1 MKKLTAWALLLALCV
16 AMLAGCSTTP
26 DPTEPP
32 TTPPTEAPTTPP
44 TEAPTTP
51 PTEPVEDL
59 LASAK
64 AYIRSMYM
72 SKAGK
77 VTRDFDVVSVVRI
90 GTDSFNVTWTTDAAA
105 EYVTIGEPAD
115 NVVTIGIGANPAE
128 EDLKFTLTA
137 TVSSGDKSESV
148 TLEYYIPGTPAK
160 ASGPVF
166 IDTLVPGASYKFALV
181 QAERG
186 ETLYFTGAMSGYY
199 LATSTNVLDAVN
211 VTVEEVEGGYRLFF
225 LKEGVKTYIDI
236 VPRDDNPAKVNVILT
251 EEPTAVY
258 TWDAERKTMTAT
270 VGENTWYLGTYG
282 TYNTISASN
291 VSYIED
297 VSKIGVSQFPASFA
311 TYTFDVASV
320 DAPVAGASYK
330 FFLTQAERGETLY
343 FIGEMSGNYL
353 AMSTDPL
360 AGVDVTVEEVED
372 GYRLFFVKAGVKTYI
387 DIVPREDNPDKV
399 NVVLTEAP
407 TAVYTWDAERK
418 TMTATVGANTWYLG
432 TYNDYNTISASNVS
446 YIEDVSKIG
455 DSQFPATFANYTYD
469 VAAVTAPVA
478 GASYKFFLT
487 QAKRGETLY
496 FTGEMSGNYLA
507 TSTNAAA
514 AAKVTAEAVE
524 GGMRFYI
531 LKDGVKIYIDIVP
544 RDDNPAK
551 VNAKLVEEP
560 TAVYTWD
567 AERKVYT
574 AVVGET
580 TWYLGTYN
588 DYNTISP
595 SDVTYIA
602 DVSKIGDSQFPA
614 QLGTATP

>member
-1 MKKLTAWALLLALCV
+1 MKKLIALILAVVLCLG
-16 AMLAGCSTTP
+16 ALAGCEKAP
-26 DPTEPP
+26 
-32 TTPPTEAPTTPP
+32 EAPVVD
-44 TEAPTTP
+44 A
-51 PTEPVEDL
+51 
-59 LASAK
+59 LANAK
-64 AYIRSMYM
+64 AYLFTMYKDLAPKTM
-72 SKAGK
+72 
-77 VTRDFDVVSVVRI
+77 RDFDLVSVVNI
-90 GTDSFNVTWTTDAAA
+90 GGVSYNVEWTVNVSEDLVKVVPGDKT
-105 EYVTIGEPAD
+105 VTIDIVNEKP
-115 NVVTIGIGANPAE
+115 E
-128 EDLKFTLTA
+128 EDVNYTLTA
-137 TVSSGDKSESV
+137 TVKDAEGKTASTSFEF
-148 TLEYYIPGTPAK
+148 YIPGTPAK

-166 IDTLVPGASYKFALV
+166 IDAPVAGASYKYALV

-186 ETLYFTGAMSGYY
+186 ETLYFTGEMSGYY

-211 VTVEEVEGGYRLFF
+211 VTVEEVEGGYQLSFV
-225 LKEGVKTYIDI
+225 KAGVKTYIDI
-236 VPRDDNPAKVNVILT
+236 VPREDNADKVNVILT
-251 EEPTAVY
+251 ETPTVVY

-270 VGENTWYLGTYG
+270 VGANTWYLGTYG

-297 VSKIGVSQFPASFA
+297 VSKIGVSQFPATFA
-311 TYTFDVASV
+311 TYTYDMAAVE
-320 DAPVAGASYK
+320 APVAGASYK
-330 FFLTQAERGETLY
+330 FFLTQAELDQTLY
-343 FIGEMSGNYL
+343 FTGEMSGYYL
-353 AMSTDPL
+353 AMSTDPM
-360 AGVDVTVEEVED
+360 AGVDVTVEEVEG
-372 GYRLFFVKAGVKTYI
+372 GYQLSFVKAGVKTYI
-387 DIVPREDNPDKV
+387 DIVPREDNADKV
-399 NVVLTEAP
+399 NIILTEAP

-418 TMTATVGANTWYLG
+418 TMTAAVGANTWYLG
-432 TYNDYNTISASNVS
+432 TYNTYNTISASNVS
-446 YIEDVSKIG
+446 YIEDISKIG
-455 DSQFPATFANYTYD
+455 VSQFPATFATINFTFTPN
-469 VAAVTAPVA
+469 AEEAVD
-478 GASYKFFLT
+478 GASYVYALT
-487 QAKRGETLY
+487 QANRGETLY

-595 SDVTYIA
+595 SDVSYIA
-602 DVSKIGDSQFPA
+602 DVSKIGVSQFPA

>member
-32 TTPPTEAPTTPP
+32 TSAPTEAPTTPP
-44 TEAPTTP
+44 TTP
-51 PTEPVEDL
+51 PTEPAEDL

-77 VTRDFDVVSVVRI
+77 VMRDFDVVSVVRI
-90 GTDSFNVTWTTDAAA
+90 GTEAFNVTWTTDAAA

-115 NVVTIGIGANPAE
+115 NVVTIGIGANPNE

-137 TVSSGDKSESV
+137 TVTSGDKSESV

-166 IDTLVPGASYKFALV
+166 LDAPEAGASYKFALV

-186 ETLYFTGAMSGYY
+186 ETLYFTGEMSGYY

-225 LKEGVKTYIDI
+225 LNEGVKTYIDI
-236 VPRDDNPAKVNVILT
+236 VPRDDNPGKVNVVLT
-251 EEPTAVY
+251 EEPTAVFI
-258 TWDAERKTMTAT
+258 WDAERKTMTAT

-297 VSKIGVSQFPASFA
+297 VSKIGVSQFPATFA
-311 TYTFDVASV
+311 TYLFDVASV
-320 DAPVAGASYK
+320 DAPTAGASYK
-330 FFLTQAERGETLY
+330 FFLTQAELGKTLY
-343 FIGEMSGNYL
+343 FTGEMSGYYL
-353 AMSTDPL
+353 ATSEDPMV
-360 AGVDVTVEEVED
+360 GVDVTVEEVEG

-387 DIVPREDNPDKV
+387 DIVPRDDNPGKV
-399 NVVLTEAP
+399 NIILTEEP

-418 TMTATVGANTWYLG
+418 TMTATVGENTWYMG
-432 TYNDYNTISASNVS
+432 TYGTYNTISASNVS

-455 DSQFPATFANYTYD
+455 VSQFPATFATINFTYTPND
-469 VAAVTAPVA
+469 AEAVD
-478 GASYKFFLT
+478 GASYVYALV
-487 QAKRGETLY
+487 QAERGETLY
-496 FTGEMSGNYLA
+496 FTGEMSGYYLA

-514 AAKVTAEAVE
+514 AAKVTAEAVD
-524 GGMRFYI
+524 GGMRFFF
-531 LKDGVKIYIDIVP
+531 LKDGVKTYIDIVP
-544 RDDNPAK
+544 RDDNPGK
-551 VNAKLVEEP
+551 VNVVLTEEP
-560 TAVYTWD
+560 TAVFTWD

-574 AVVGET
+574 AVVGEN
-580 TWYLGTYN
+580 TWYLGTYGT
-588 DYNTISP
+588 YNTISA
-595 SDVTYIA
+595 SNVSYIEDVT
-602 DVSKIGDSQFPA
+602 KIGVSQFPA
-614 QLGTATP
+614 QFGTATP

>member
-1 MKKLTAWALLLALCV
+1 MKRLTAWALLLAMCV
-16 AMLAGCSTTP
+16 ALFAGCSNPAPTDPVPT
-26 DPTEPP
+26 DPTP
-32 TTPPTEAPTTPP
+32 TSPAPTDPP
-44 TEAPTTP
+44 VDNTAEAL
-51 PTEPVEDL
+51 E
-59 LASAK
+59 SAR
-64 AYIRSMYM
+64 AYLKSMYK

-77 VTRDFDVVSVVRI
+77 VVRDLELVSVVRV
-90 GTDSFNVTWTTDAAA
+90 GEDTFDVVWTTDAAA
-105 EYVTIGEPAD
+105 EYVTVGTPAD
-115 NVVTIGIGANPAE
+115 GVVVIGIHENPNE
-128 EDLKFTLTA
+128 EDVVFNLTA
-137 TVSSGDKSESV
+137 TISAGELSESV
-148 TLEYYIPGTPAK
+148 SFEFYIPGTPAK
-160 ASGPVF
+160 TSGPVF
-166 IDTLVPGASYKFALV
+166 VDAPEAGSSYKFALV

-211 VTVEEVEGGYRLFF
+211 VTVEEVEGGYHLFF
-225 LKEGVKTYIDI
+225 MNEGVKTYIDI
-236 VPRDDNPAKVNVILT
+236 VPRDDNPGKVNVVLT
-251 EEPTAVY
+251 EAPTAVF
-258 TWDAERKTMTAT
+258 TWDAERKTMTAV

-297 VSKIGVSQFPASFA
+297 VSKIGVSQFPATFA
-311 TYTFDVASV
+311 TYTYDVVSV
-320 DAPVAGASYK
+320 DAPAAGASYK

-360 AGVDVTVEEVED
+360 AGVDVTVEEVEG
-372 GYRLFFVKAGVKTYI
+372 GYHLYFVKAGVKTYI
-387 DIVPREDNPDKV
+387 DIVPRDDNPAKV

-407 TAVYTWDAERK
+407 TAVFTWDAERK
-418 TMTATVGANTWYLG
+418 TMTAVVGENTWYLG
-432 TYNDYNTISASNVS
+432 TYGTYNTISASNVS

-455 DSQFPATFANYTYD
+455 VSQFPATFATINFTYTPN
-469 VAAVTAPVA
+469 AEEAVD
-478 GASYKFFLT
+478 GASYVFALV
-487 QAKRGETLY
+487 QAERGETLY
-496 FTGEMSGNYLA
+496 FTGEMSGYYLA

-514 AAKVTAEAVE
+514 AAKVYAEAVE

-531 LKDGVKIYIDIVP
+531 LKAGVKTYIDIVP

-551 VNAKLVEEP
+551 VNVKLVEEP

-580 TWYLGTYN
+580 TWYLGTYGT
-588 DYNTISP
+588 YNTISA
-595 SDVTYIA
+595 SDVSYIE
-602 DVSKIGDSQFPA
+602 DVSKIGVSQFPA